1 MHNHLNSL
9 LQYKE
14 IVVALIAVFGVVI
27 PYLVQRNKEYK
38 LKLAEQ
44 KIAAY
49 SEFLRDF
56 TETAVLIAHDEEVA
70 GKDADRRRI
79 MARNQILLYGSDD
92 VIKAYD
98 KWVVFTDENQKA
110 GSDEDVALFG
120 DLLLK
125 IRQDIV
131 GTTKV
136 TVHEIS
142 NLNPFNR
149 GSTTNDLTMA
159 APDANS
165 CLYPSVIVGF
175 ALLASRVSF
184 VVRRQHISYVDI
196 QNE

>member
-1 MHNHLNSL
+1 MQPEPNIL

-49 SEFLRDF
+49 AGFLRDF
-56 TETAVLIAHDEEVA
+56 TETAVLIVHDEEVK

-79 MARNQILLYGSDD
+79 LARNQILLYGSDD

-98 KWVVFTDENQKA
+98 RWVKFADENQNH
-110 GSDEDVALFG
+110 GSDEEVTLFG

-125 IRQDIV
+125 IRKDIV
-131 GTTKV
+131 GRTKV

-149 GSTTNDLTMA
+149 G
-159 APDANS
+159 
-165 CLYPSVIVGF
+165 
-175 ALLASRVSF
+175 
-184 VVRRQHISYVDI
+184 
-196 QNE
+196 

>member
-1 MHNHLNSL
+1 MRIFLNFL

-38 LKLAEQ
+38 LRLAEQ

-56 TETAVLIAHDEEVA
+56 TETAVLIAHDEEVD
-70 GKDADRRRI
+70 GKDTDRQRI

-98 KWVVFTDENQKA
+98 KWVIFTDENQKA
-110 GSDEDVALFG
+110 GGSDEDVALFG
-120 DLLLK
+120 NLLLK

-149 GSTTNDLTMA
+149 G
-159 APDANS
+159 
-165 CLYPSVIVGF
+165 
-175 ALLASRVSF
+175 
-184 VVRRQHISYVDI
+184 
-196 QNE
+196 

>member
-1 MHNHLNSL
+1 MDTFINLL
-9 LQYKE
+9 LQFKE
-14 IVVALIAVFGVVI
+14 IIVALIAVFGVVL

-56 TETAVLIAHDEEVA
+56 TETAILIMHDEEIGSKA
-70 GKDADRRRI
+70 LDRQR
-79 MARNQILLYGSDD
+79 MLARNQILLYGSDN

-98 KWVVFTDENQKA
+98 KWVMFTDNGGKG

-120 DLLLK
+120 NLLLK

-131 GTTKV
+131 GETKV
-136 TVHEIS
+136 TVDNIS

-149 GSTTNDLTMA
+149 G
-159 APDANS
+159 
-165 CLYPSVIVGF
+165 
-175 ALLASRVSF
+175 
-184 VVRRQHISYVDI
+184 
-196 QNE
+196 

>member
-1 MHNHLNSL
+1 MHPFLSFL

-38 LKLAEQ
+38 LRLAEQ

-56 TETAVLIAHDEEVA
+56 TETAVMIAHDEEIDSKA
-70 GKDADRRRI
+70 ADRQRI

-92 VIKAYD
+92 VIQAYD
-98 KWVVFTDENQKA
+98 KWVRFSDENQNA
-110 GSDEDVALFG
+110 GGSQEDVTLFG

-131 GTTKV
+131 GRTKV
-136 TVHEIS
+136 TAQEIS

-149 GSTTNDLTMA
+149 G
-159 APDANS
+159 
-165 CLYPSVIVGF
+165 
-175 ALLASRVSF
+175 
-184 VVRRQHISYVDI
+184 
-196 QNE
+196 

>member
-56 TETAVLIAHDEEVA
+56 TETAVLIAHDEELE

-79 MARNQILLYGSDD
+79 MARTQILLYGSDD

-98 KWVVFTDENQKA
+98 KWVVFTDQNQKA

-125 IRQDIV
+125 IRQDI
-131 GTTKV
+131 
-136 TVHEIS
+136 
-142 NLNPFNR
+142 
-149 GSTTNDLTMA
+149 
-159 APDANS
+159 
-165 CLYPSVIVGF
+165 
-175 ALLASRVSF
+175 
-184 VVRRQHISYVDI
+184 
-196 QNE
+196 

>member
-1 MHNHLNSL
+1 MQTDSAFL

-14 IVVALIAVFGVVI
+14 IIVALIAVFGVVI

-56 TETAVLIAHDEEVA
+56 TETAIFIQHDEEVD
-70 GKDADRRRI
+70 GKDADRQRI
-79 MARNQILLYGSDD
+79 LARNQILLYGSDD

-98 KWVVFTDENQKA
+98 KWVIFSDTDGKG

-120 DLLLK
+120 SLLLK

-131 GTTKV
+131 GATKV
-136 TVHEIS
+136 SVNEIS

-149 GSTTNDLTMA
+149 G
-159 APDANS
+159 
-165 CLYPSVIVGF
+165 
-175 ALLASRVSF
+175 
-184 VVRRQHISYVDI
+184 
-196 QNE
+196 